1 MSGADVR
8 VASRRR
14 LAIVAGRGRLPLD
27 VAEAARQAGEDP
39 FIIGIEGEV
48 SGDLS
53 GYDHA
58 VVGLGNASGLRRIL
72 KQAAIGRVVLS
83 GGINRRPE
91 LSEIRPPLRVLFKL
105 PGMLRTVFGGGDDK
119 VLRLVMGLI
128 ESENCRV
135 VGAQD
140 VVPNLL
146 ATTQCLTQAKPNKVD
161 WKNINIA
168 RRGALALGRLDVGQG
183 AVAVSGRIVAL
194 EGAEGTDGMLQR
206 VADLRKSGRI
216 SPNARGA
223 LVKFCKPQ
231 QDVRADLPSIGL
243 TTIGNLAEAGLSGVA
258 VEAGRSLIL
267 DRDEAVAKADSLGL
281 FIVGVT
287 REDDGDIGPDRGTRR

>member
-8 VASRRR
+8 VASKGR

-27 VAEAARQAGEDP
+27 VAIAAREAGEDP
-39 FIIGIEGEV
+39 YVIGIEGEV
-48 SGDLS
+48 SDDLS
-53 GYDHA
+53 GFEHTI
-58 VVGLGNASGLRRIL
+58 VGLGNAAGLRRIL
-72 KQAAIGRVVLS
+72 KRKAIDRVVLS
-83 GGINRRPE
+83 GGIDRRPE
-91 LSEIRPPLRVLFKL
+91 LSEIRPPLRVLFRL

-119 VLRLVMGLI
+119 VLRLVIGLI

-135 VGAQD
+135 VGAHE
-140 VVPNLL
+140 VVPDLL
-146 ATTQCLTQAKPNKVD
+146 ATTQCLTRQRPNKVD
-161 WKNINIA
+161 WHNIDVA
-168 RRGALALGRLDVGQG
+168 RRGALALGSLDVGQG

-206 VADLRKSGRI
+206 VIELRKAGRI
-216 SPNARGA
+216 SPNARGV

-267 DRDEAVAKADSLGL
+267 DREEAVAKADLLGL
-281 FIVGVT
+281 FVIGIT
-287 REDDGDIGPDRGTRR
+287 RDDDGEDGPGPDTRQ